1 MKKEEKKVLRG
12 KSKIKAVIFDV
23 GGVLA
28 LGKNSKTIRKG
39 DKRTLGV
46 HQYIAKKLNV
56 PLDQWLDSIDS
67 VYADAIEGKIS
78 KEKTLKT
85 ISRNN
90 HISMEKL
97 EDLFKT
103 AYKKHF
109 EQNKQLF
116 KQAFTLKQLGYKIA
130 VLSDQWPVSKEAL
143 MPQRLYKQFD
153 EVVVSCDVGA
163 RKPNPKIYKILLK
176 KLKIPVKK
184 CLFIDNQKWNLV
196 PAKKLGFRII
206 LFKDNK
212 QLFSNP
218 LWKRLK
224 YEKQGIFSSLKLR
237 KSSR

>member
-1 MKKEEKKVLRG
+1 MISKKRG
-12 KSKIKAVIFDV
+12 IKTVVFDV

-28 LGKNSKTIRKG
+28 LGKNQEIIKRKG
-39 DKRTLGV
+39 NRTFGV
-46 HQYIAKKLNV
+46 HQYIARKLNV
-56 PLDQWLDSIDS
+56 SLDQWLDSIDS

-85 ISRNN
+85 ISGNN
-90 HISMEKL
+90 HVSME
-97 EDLFKT
+97 EIERLFKIS
-103 AYKKHF
+103 YRKQF

-116 KQAFTLKQLGYKIA
+116 EQVFKLKHGGYKIA

-143 MPQRLYKQFD
+143 MPKKLYKEFD

-163 RKPNPKIYKILLK
+163 RKPNPEIYKILLK
-176 KLKIPVKK
+176 KLNLPAKK

-196 PAKKLGFRII
+196 PAKKLGFKII

-218 LWKRLK
+218 LWMRLK
-224 YEKQGIFSSLKLR
+224 
-237 KSSR
+237 

>member
-1 MKKEEKKVLRG
+1 MISKKRG
-12 KSKIKAVIFDV
+12 IKTVVFDV

-28 LGKNSKTIRKG
+28 LGKNQEIIKRKG
-39 DKRTLGV
+39 NRTFGV
-46 HQYIAKKLNV
+46 HQYIARKLNV
-56 PLDQWLDSIDS
+56 SLDQWLDSIDS

-78 KEKTLKT
+78 KEKTLKI

-90 HISMEKL
+90 HVSME
-97 EDLFKT
+97 EIERLFKIS
-103 AYKKHF
+103 YRKQF

-116 KQAFTLKQLGYKIA
+116 EQVFKLKHGGYKIA

-143 MPQRLYKQFD
+143 MPKKLYKEFD

-163 RKPNPKIYKILLK
+163 RKPNPEIYKILLK
-176 KLKIPVKK
+176 KLNLPAKK

-196 PAKKLGFRII
+196 PAKKLGFKII

-218 LWKRLK
+218 LWMRLK
-224 YEKQGIFSSLKLR
+224 
-237 KSSR
+237 

>member
-1 MKKEEKKVLRG
+1 MISKKRG
-12 KSKIKAVIFDV
+12 IKTVVFDV

-28 LGKNSKTIRKG
+28 LGKNQEIIKRKG
-39 DKRTLGV
+39 NRTFGV
-46 HQYIAKKLNV
+46 HQYIARKLNV
-56 PLDQWLDSIDS
+56 SLDQWLDSIDS

-90 HISMEKL
+90 NVSME
-97 EDLFKT
+97 EIERLFKIS
-103 AYKKHF
+103 YRKQF

-116 KQAFTLKQLGYKIA
+116 EQVFKLKHGGYKIA

-143 MPQRLYKQFD
+143 MPKKLYKEFD

-163 RKPNPKIYKILLK
+163 RKPNPEIYKILLK
-176 KLKIPVKK
+176 KLNLPAKK

-196 PAKKLGFRII
+196 PAKKLGFKII

-218 LWKRLK
+218 LWMRLK
-224 YEKQGIFSSLKLR
+224 
-237 KSSR
+237 

>member
-1 MKKEEKKVLRG
+1 MKRGEKKLLRK
-12 KSKIKAVIFDV
+12 KSKIKAIIFDI

-28 LGKNSKTIRKG
+28 LGKNLIIIKRKG
-39 DKRTLGV
+39 NRTFGV
-46 HQYIAKKLNV
+46 HQYMAKKLNISI
-56 PLDQWLDSIDS
+56 DQWLDSIDS

-90 HISMEKL
+90 RISMKKL

-116 KQAFTLKQLGYKIA
+116 EQAFKLKQLGYKISI
-130 VLSDQWPVSKEAL
+130 LSDQWPVSKEAL

-153 EVVVSCDVGA
+153 VVVVSCDVGV

-176 KLKIPVKK
+176 KLNLPTKK
-184 CLFIDNQKWNLV
+184 CLFIDNQKWNLIS
-196 PAKKLGFRII
+196 AEKLGFRTI

-212 QLFSNP
+212 QLFSHP
-218 LWKRLK
+218 LW
-224 YEKQGIFSSLKLR
+224 IKLR
-237 KSSR
+237 